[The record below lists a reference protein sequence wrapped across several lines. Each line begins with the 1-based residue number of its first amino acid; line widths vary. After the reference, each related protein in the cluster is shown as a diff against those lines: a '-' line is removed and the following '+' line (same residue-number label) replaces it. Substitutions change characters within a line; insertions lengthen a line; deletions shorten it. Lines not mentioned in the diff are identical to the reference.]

1 MVFCYSVTAAW
12 GDEYSLGPRNI
23 LIQIPARLLT
33 RYTVLSKFNFCI
45 KGDTVF
51 FNVEMAS
58 HMQTT

>member
-1 MVFCYSVTAAW
+1 MVFYYSVTAAW
-12 GDEYSLGPRNI
+12 DEYSLGPRNI
-23 LIQIPARLLT
+23 FIQIPARLLT
-33 RYTVLSKFNFCI
+33 RYTILSKFNFFI